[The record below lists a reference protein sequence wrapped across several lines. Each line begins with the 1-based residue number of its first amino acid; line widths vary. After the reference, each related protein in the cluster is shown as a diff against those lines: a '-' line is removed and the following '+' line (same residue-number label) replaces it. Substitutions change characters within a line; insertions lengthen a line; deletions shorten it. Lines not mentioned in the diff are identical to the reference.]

1 MKRLI
6 AITLTLLAILPL
18 SASFSVIT
26 PSRPHDSYAI
36 MADNGDILPLDDH
49 VWLKRWN
56 GLTAEQ
62 MDTGIY
68 RIEDDGNFIWVIT
81 GPVDPLT
88 LDRLFRFESGITTII
103 TPDTRYLAPED
114 IADTGCRVVVS
125 GKRMSALNERIF
137 RNEGVDVEYYR
148 SGDIIDIENGVPVN
162 GSGTDTILITC
173 PCCGNRF
180 TISI

>member
-6 AITLTLLAILPL
+6 AIALTLLAILPL

-26 PSRPHDSYAI
+26 PSRPYDGYTI

-56 GLTAEQ
+56 GLTTEQ
-62 MDTGIY
+62 IDTGIY
-68 RIEDDGNFIWVIT
+68 RIEDDGAFIWIIT
-81 GPVDPLT
+81 GPTDPLT

-103 TPDTRYLAPED
+103 TPDTRGLDPED
-114 IADTGCRVVVS
+114 IADTGCSVIVT
-125 GKRMSALNERIF
+125 GKKMSALNERLF
-137 RNEGVDVEYYR
+137 GNEGVDIEYFR

-162 GSGTDTILITC
+162 GSRADTILVTC

-180 TISI
+180 TIEL

>member
-6 AITLTLLAILPL
+6 AITLALLAILPL
-18 SASFSVIT
+18 SASFSVVI

-36 MADNGDILPLDDH
+36 MTDNGDILPLDEH

-56 GLTAEQ
+56 GITAEQ

-68 RIEDDGNFIWVIT
+68 RIEDDGDFIWVIT
-81 GPVDPLT
+81 GPADPLT
-88 LDRLFRFESGITTII
+88 LDRLFRFESDITTII
-103 TPDTRYLAPED
+103 TPDTRGLDPED
-114 IADTGCRVVVS
+114 IADTGCRVVVT

-137 RNEGVDVEYYR
+137 GNEGVDIEYFR
-148 SGDIIDIENGVPVN
+148 SGDIIDIENGLPVN
-162 GSGTDTILITC
+162 GSGADTIVVTC

-180 TISI
+180 TIEL

>member
-6 AITLTLLAILPL
+6 AIALTLLAILPL

-26 PSRPHDSYAI
+26 PSRPYDGYTI

-56 GLTAEQ
+56 GLTTEQ
-62 MDTGIY
+62 IDTGIY
-68 RIEDDGNFIWVIT
+68 RIEDDGAFIWVIT
-81 GPVDPLT
+81 GPADPLT

-114 IADTGCRVVVS
+114 IADTGCSVIVT
-125 GKRMSALNERIF
+125 GKKMSALNERLF
-137 RNEGVDVEYYR
+137 GNEGVDIEYFR

-162 GSGTDTILITC
+162 GSGADTILVTC

-180 TISI
+180 TIAI

>member
-6 AITLTLLAILPL
+6 AIALTLLAILPL
-18 SASFSVIT
+18 SASFSIVT
-26 PSRPHDSYAI
+26 PSRPHDGYAI

-62 MDTGIY
+62 IDTGIY
-68 RIEDDGNFIWVIT
+68 RIEDNDAFIWIIT
-81 GPVDPLT
+81 GPTDPLT

-114 IADTGCRVVVS
+114 IADTGCSVIVT
-125 GKRMSALNERIF
+125 GKKMSALNERLF
-137 RNEGVDVEYYR
+137 GNEGIEVEYYR
-148 SGDIIDIENGVPVN
+148 TGDIIDIENGVPVN
-162 GSGTDTILITC
+162 ESRADTILVTC

-180 TISI
+180 TIAI